1 MNGRAVLGS
10 KRIKINN
17 FYCVSYGRTSA
28 VKDSELL
35 RQPESHMRKL
45 LDDLRYAM
53 RQLRQSPGFT
63 LTAVLTLALGIGAT
77 TAIFTLVFDVLLK
90 PLPYT
95 LPGQLTVLEEQVAEF
110 RDIYPK
116 LPMSAN
122 HFDFW
127 QRNSHSFQSMAAM
140 EQDSMPLGIGGHPLK
155 VKVVRATPGIFSVLG
170 VAPQIGRAFA
180 EPEAEAGRDRVV
192 VLMNDLWRTQFG
204 SDPAIL
210 GKTITLDGFP
220 YTVAGVMPPS
230 FHLPVTKDLA
240 NNTDSALPVE
250 ALLPK
255 VFTKD
260 QLAEAMG
267 DFNYFALGRL
277 KPGVTVAQ
285 ANAEIDALQHSISAS
300 LPPNPK
306 GTLSAV
312 LTPFQQ
318 ALVGNNR
325 TPLLIL
331 LAAVAGLLLVGC
343 VNITNLLLSRAV
355 GHRQQMAVAVA
366 LGARRAELLRM
377 AMREPVLLATLG
389 GALGVL
395 LAAVLVPAMQSFLPP
410 ALDFRGP
417 LHLDWAGAACAL
429 VLAVGATLLAGA
441 VPAWIGARTQPV
453 EVLRGESG
461 QASESRSSK
470 RLRRALVGVEVAV
483 SVTLVLLTGL
493 LTASLVHLMRT
504 NRGFDADRVI
514 SAEVDLPTKS
524 YSDRQAR
531 AAFYKTALDRV
542 RQLPGVESA
551 GVVSVAPLAGD
562 FWIDMMRVS
571 GDARPFMELPTEH
584 FRWVSPWYFETIH
597 LPLIAGRFLSA
608 SDEGKNYALVSELT
622 ARTLWQGKDPVGKQF
637 SRGDSVEKPFTVI
650 GVVGN
655 ARTLTLSSSDPM
667 MVYVP
672 YWYRCDETAG
682 LLLRTRQDP
691 TMMADALRKTI
702 WSVNSEV
709 PVPVVRTLGGV
720 VADSLANQRF
730 EMDLLLLFAIS
741 ALLLAGLGVYGVVNY
756 SVVQRQREIGLR
768 LALGAQRGNIYRLM
782 LQDGLTP
789 VLAGAVAGI
798 AIAFGFAR
806 VVRSLLF
813 QVSPYDSGISMGA
826 FFVLVT
832 VGVTACLLPA
842 RRAASIDPMQALRRE

>member
-1 MNGRAVLGS
+1 
-10 KRIKINN
+10 
-17 FYCVSYGRTSA
+17 
-28 VKDSELL
+28 
-35 RQPESHMRKL
+35 
-45 LDDLRYAM
+45 
-53 RQLRQSPGFT
+53 
-63 LTAVLTLALGIGAT
+63 
-77 TAIFTLVFDVLLK
+77 
-90 PLPYT
+90 
-95 LPGQLTVLEEQVAEF
+95 
-110 RDIYPK
+110 
-116 LPMSAN
+116 
-122 HFDFW
+122 
-127 QRNSHSFQSMAAM
+127 
-140 EQDSMPLGIGGHPLK
+140 
-155 VKVVRATPGIFSVLG
+155 
-170 VAPQIGRAFA
+170 
-180 EPEAEAGRDRVV
+180 
-192 VLMNDLWRTQFG
+192 MNDLWRTQFE

-220 YTVAGVMPPS
+220 YTVIGVMPPS

-240 NNTDSALPVE
+240 NNTDSGMPVE

-285 ANAEIDALQHSISAS
+285 ANEEIDALQHSISAS
-300 LPPNPK
+300 LPPNQK

-366 LGARRAELLRM
+366 LGARRTELLRM

-395 LAAVLVPAMQSFLPP
+395 LAAVLVPAMQGFLPP

-417 LHLDWAGAACAL
+417 LHLDWAGAGCAL

-441 VPAWIGARTQPV
+441 VPAWIGSRTHPV

-470 RLRRALVGVEVAV
+470 RLRRALVAVEVAV

-514 SAEVDLPTKS
+514 SAEVDLPTKT

-531 AAFYKTALDRV
+531 AAFYKAALDRV

-551 GVVSVAPLAGD
+551 GIVSVMPLAGD

-584 FRWVSPWYFETIH
+584 FRWVSPGYFETIH

-637 SRGDSVEKPFTVI
+637 SRGGSDEKPFTVI

-655 ARTLTLSSSDPM
+655 ARTLSLSSSDPM

-826 FFVLVT
+826 FFVLVA
-832 VGVTACLLPA
+832 VGVAACLLPA